1 MKKGNKS
8 GSKAQH
14 VFPIGNGW
22 AIRRGDSIKP
32 LLITDNK
39 REAVAVAKER
49 AKHYEHELIVYGKD
63 GEITARTDYSK
74 KTKSTGAKK

>member
-1 MKKGNKS
+1 MRKSKKS
-8 GSKAQH
+8 ESEIQY
-14 VFPIGNGW
+14 VFPIGKGW
-22 AIRRGDSIKP
+22 AIKRGDKSI

-74 KTKSTGAKK
+74 KAKSISSKK